1 MSKVYDDMM
10 NGEIYWPGDEELM
23 KQQLDCM
30 EKLYDYNATR
40 PHEWE
45 KRQKLLKEMLA
56 EAGEDCYIE
65 PPLHANWGGHHLH
78 LGKQVYANYNLTA
91 VDDGEIFI
99 GDYTMIG
106 PNVTLATPNHP
117 LAPELREKGYQY
129 NLPIRIGKNVW
140 LGAGVIV
147 VPGVTIG
154 DNTVIGAGSVDARHP
169 RGCAGL
175 WRAVP
180 RAARARRTRLGIL
193 PQGQARAAGAPEVPQ
208 ARQRDAGMTT
218 VQLMLV
224 TVKGS

>member
-1 MSKVYDDMM
+1 MTLEERML
-10 NGEIYWPGDEELM
+10 NG
-23 KQQLDCM
+23 
-30 EKLYDYNATR
+30 KLYDCADEKLQAQQRALNELVFDYNNTR
-40 PHEWE
+40 PSDGQR
-45 KRQKLLKEMLA
+45 RQELLRQIFQDM
-56 EAGEDCYIE
+56 GEGCYIE

-140 LGAGVIV
+140 IGAGVVV

-154 DNTVIGAGSVDARHP
+154 DNTVIGAGSVVTRDIP
-169 RGCAGL
+169 AGVL
-175 WRAVP
+175 AFGVP
-180 RAARARRTRLGIL
+180 CRVQRELGERDWEFYYKGRR
-193 PQGQARAAGAPEVPQ
+193 VPQ
-208 ARQRDAGMTT
+208 ELLKYRRPGKETQA
-218 VQLMLV
+218 
-224 TVKGS
+224 

>member
-56 EAGEDCYIE
+56 EVGEDCYIE

-154 DNTVIGAGSVDARHP
+154 DNTVIGAGSVVTKDIPANVVAVGNPCRVLREIGQKDRETYFRGRPINWDA
-169 RGCAGL
+169 L
-175 WRAVP
+175 N
-180 RAARARRTRLGIL
+180 
-193 PQGQARAAGAPEVPQ
+193 
-208 ARQRDAGMTT
+208 
-218 VQLMLV
+218 
-224 TVKGS
+224 K

>member
-1 MSKVYDDMM
+1 MM

-56 EAGEDCYIE
+56 EVGEDCYIE

-129 NLPIRIGKNVW
+129 NGHRRRQRR
-140 LGAGVIV
+140 
-147 VPGVTIG
+147 
-154 DNTVIGAGSVDARHP
+154 DARHP
-169 RGCAGL
+169 RRRAGL
-175 WRAVP
+175 WRTLP

-193 PQGQARAAGAPEVPQ
+193 PQGQARAAGTPEVPQ
-208 ARQRDAGMTT
+208 ARQRDGGMTT

>member
-129 NLPIRIGKNVW
+129 NLPIRIGKTSGSAQASSLCPVSRS
-140 LGAGVIV
+140 
-147 VPGVTIG
+147 VT
-154 DNTVIGAGSVDARHP
+154 
-169 RGCAGL
+169 
-175 WRAVP
+175 
-180 RAARARRTRLGIL
+180 TRSS
-193 PQGQARAAGAPEVPQ
+193 ARAA
-208 ARQRDAGMTT
+208 
-218 VQLMLV
+218 
-224 TVKGS
+224 S

>member
-1 MSKVYDDMM
+1 MTTAYEKMM

-30 EKLYDYNATR
+30 EKLYDYNMTR

-45 KRQKLLKEMLA
+45 KRQALLKEMLA
-56 EAGEDCYIE
+56 EVGEDCYIE

-78 LGKQVYANYNLTA
+78 LGNLVYANYNLTA

-99 GDYTMIG
+99 GDCTMIG
-106 PNVTLATPNHP
+106 PNVTLATANHP

-129 NLPIRIGKNVW
+129 NLPIHIGKNVW

-154 DNTVIGAGSVDARHP
+154 DNTVIGAGSVVTRDIP
-169 RGCAGL
+169 AGVL
-175 WRAVP
+175 AFGVP
-180 RAARARRTRLGIL
+180 CRVQRELGEHDGEFYHKNRR
-193 PQGQARAAGAPEVPQ
+193 VPQ
-208 ARQRDAGMTT
+208 ELLKYRKPGKETEA
-218 VQLMLV
+218 
-224 TVKGS
+224 